1 VYSFA
6 NLCDKKTAPQVLC
19 LMETI
24 NRLVNSAIPLYNFTT
39 QKTPFVSELNIFLYI
54 AWANPFFMAK
64 NYFFLFFWLSFSMY
78 AQSTISLEE
87 LATESSAE
95 RIRIIN
101 RQTIANTNNN
111 LPEANDLL
119 LKEAIEFAKKQGDNL
134 LLKELMYL
142 KIQADS
148 PEKDPRKRIKFYQN
162 IIESKEFK
170 NEPMYKGVCFHQIG
184 SIYFVLEE
192 YGLAFQ
198 YLLNAQSIF
207 KEIGYEN
214 IPNIGKYL
222 HDLSLDY
229 YFFKNYEETIKLMK
243 TSIELPKFDD
253 ILDIQRY
260 NTLGVAYLRSNKLD
274 SALVYLN
281 KALQKAE
288 DYQSVEWIGLVSG
301 NIGNVY
307 FTDKNY
313 PKALPYFLKNYELN
327 QNTYKHFEIP
337 LGAASNLAELYLAT
351 DSLEQAYR
359 FIRLTENYF
368 PKEQVFRFGQQQQLE
383 AAKRK
388 YYENFYQY
396 YRKRADLEKAMVYRD
411 SLIEI
416 EKETDSIYNSA
427 LVKMTQD
434 QLMIQEKQDEIT
446 QQEKENDVL
455 RLRYGI
461 GFSVV
466 LLLTI
471 TGFSLYYIVRLK
483 KKKEKQ
489 LHQAQQQILQMD
501 KEKVENELK
510 LAQSELS
517 NFIQNIN
524 EKNKLIDTINE
535 ELETIKSK
543 FSIEQE
549 QIKKTE
555 NNLRSSKILTNEDWM
570 KFQKNFEII
579 YPEFIQKIRSE
590 YPNLTPADI
599 RYLML
604 TKLNFSHNEMAD
616 ALGNSR
622 DSIRVTWNRVRNK
635 LGGTLEDTPQTI
647 LEKIENNTSSVI
659 SN

>member
-1 VYSFA
+1 MT
-6 NLCDKKTAPQVLC
+6 KK
-19 LMETI
+19 
-24 NRLVNSAIPLYNFTT
+24 
-39 QKTPFVSELNIFLYI
+39 
-54 AWANPFFMAK
+54 
-64 NYFFLFFWLSFSMY
+64 YFFLFFLYSFTLF
-78 AQSTISLEE
+78 AQHIQDLEND
-87 LATESSAE
+87 LITESSAE

-101 RQTIANTNNN
+101 RQVIANTNNN
-111 LPEANDLL
+111 LPEANNILL
-119 LKEAIEFAKKQGDNL
+119 LKEAAIFAKEQGDER
-134 LLKELMYL
+134 LLKEIDYIR
-142 KIQADS
+142 IQAES
-148 PEKDPRKRIKFYQN
+148 PEKDLRKRIKTYQN
-162 IIESKEFK
+162 IIESKEFR

-184 SIYFVLEE
+184 SIYFMMEE

-198 YLLNAQSIF
+198 YMLNAQKIF

-253 ILDIQRY
+253 ILDVQRY
-260 NTLGVAYLRSNKLD
+260 NTLGLAYLKSNKPD

-288 DYQSVEWIGLVSG
+288 DYQSMIWIGLVSG

-307 FTDKNY
+307 FSDKNY
-313 PKALPYFLKNYELN
+313 SKALPYFLKNYELN

-337 LGAASNLAELYLAT
+337 LGAASNLAQLYLAT

-368 PKEQVFRFGQQQQLE
+368 PKTQAFRFGQQQQLE

-396 YRKRADLEKAMVYRD
+396 YRKRGDLEKAMVYRD

-416 EKETDSIYNSA
+416 EKETDYIYNSA

-434 QLMIQEKQDEIT
+434 QLMIQEKQDKIA
-446 QQEKENDVL
+446 QQEKENDLL

-461 GFSVV
+461 GFSAV

-471 TGFSLYYIVRLK
+471 VGFGLYYIVKLK
-483 KKKEKQ
+483 KKKEKE
-489 LHQAQQQILQMD
+489 LHQAQQKILKID
-501 KEKVENELK
+501 KEKAENELK

-517 NFIQNIN
+517 NFVQNIN
-524 EKNKLIDTINE
+524 EKNKLIDAINE

-549 QIKKTE
+549 EIKKTE

-579 YPEFIQKIRSE
+579 YPEFIQKIRVE

-647 LEKIENNTSSVI
+647 LEKIENSTSSVM

>member
-1 VYSFA
+1 MT
-6 NLCDKKTAPQVLC
+6 KK
-19 LMETI
+19 
-24 NRLVNSAIPLYNFTT
+24 
-39 QKTPFVSELNIFLYI
+39 
-54 AWANPFFMAK
+54 
-64 NYFFLFFWLSFSMY
+64 YFFLFFLYSFTLF
-78 AQSTISLEE
+78 AQHIQDLEND
-87 LATESSAE
+87 LITESSAE

-101 RQTIANTNNN
+101 RQVIANTNNN
-111 LPEANDLL
+111 LPEANNILL
-119 LKEAIEFAKKQGDNL
+119 LKEAAIFAKEQGDER
-134 LLKELMYL
+134 LLKEIDYIR
-142 KIQADS
+142 IQAES
-148 PEKDPRKRIKFYQN
+148 PEKDLRKRIKTYQN
-162 IIESKEFK
+162 IIESKEFR

-184 SIYFVLEE
+184 SIYFMMEE

-198 YLLNAQSIF
+198 YMLNAQKIF

-253 ILDIQRY
+253 ILDVQRY
-260 NTLGVAYLRSNKLD
+260 NTLGLAYLKSNKPD

-288 DYQSVEWIGLVSG
+288 DYQSMIWIGLVSG

-307 FTDKNY
+307 FSDKNY
-313 PKALPYFLKNYELN
+313 SKALPYFLKNYELN

-337 LGAASNLAELYLAT
+337 LGAASNLAQLYLAT

-383 AAKRK
+383 AAKLK

-396 YRKRADLEKAMVYRD
+396 YRKRGDLEKAMVYRD

-416 EKETDSIYNSA
+416 EKETDYIYNSA

-434 QLMIQEKQDEIT
+434 QLMIQEKQDKIA
-446 QQEKENDVL
+446 QQEKENDLL

-461 GFSVV
+461 GFSAV

-471 TGFSLYYIVRLK
+471 VGFGLYYIVKLK
-483 KKKEKQ
+483 KKKEKE
-489 LHQAQQQILQMD
+489 LHQAQQKILKID
-501 KEKVENELK
+501 KEKAENELK

-517 NFIQNIN
+517 NFVQNIN
-524 EKNKLIDTINE
+524 EKNKLIDAINE

-549 QIKKTE
+549 EIKKTE

-579 YPEFIQKIRSE
+579 YPEFIQKIRVE

-647 LEKIENNTSSVI
+647 LEKIENSTSSVM